1 MSLDNNNTNN
11 QDNIFNSN
19 NNNSNNSN
27 NNNSNNNSS
36 NNNTSA
42 DNSNIDNST
51 SRSDD
56 NRGFHESDAA
66 NTDSDSVIKHN
77 RFQPNSRYFTIMI
90 YGLLFV
96 LGTILLVRIVGSFNN
111 TVKLLGQALQVIA
124 PFLVGAFIAFIL
136 YPLVR
141 FFYRQLFKNKF
152 HMKSDKLAKWLSIL
166 ITYVIAIGVIAIL
179 MVFILPQLYTS
190 ITDIVDN
197 LPVWY
202 NNLTTFIDN
211 FENNHADLGFIDY
224 NVINEHLTSLYPK
237 ILSYLTDTLTN
248 LLPYVV
254 NTSMAIVKGFI
265 NLIISI
271 MVSVYMISD
280 HKNIFYQF
288 KRLLYAVFPKHGADT
303 ARTICRES
311 TNIFLKFMYGKAI
324 DSLIIGIICFICM
337 TIFKFPY
344 TVLISV
350 IVGITNMIPY
360 FGPYIGG
367 VLGGII
373 IVIVNPLQVIF
384 FAILILIIQQFDGL
398 FLGPKILGNSTGLKP
413 LWVIFAIVVGGAM
426 FGVLGM
432 FLGVPTMAVICYILN
447 IVVEHFL
454 KKRNITVQPYDSP
467 DKM

>member
-1 MSLDNNNTNN
+1 MSTDENKNSGNNTNTA
-11 QDNIFNSN
+11 QDINP
-19 NNNSNNSN
+19 
-27 NNNSNNNSS
+27 
-36 NNNTSA
+36 
-42 DNSNIDNST
+42 
-51 SRSDD
+51 
-56 NRGFHESDAA
+56 
-66 NTDSDSVIKHN
+66 VIRKN
-77 RFQPNSRYFTIMI
+77 RFQPNSRYFTIVI
-90 YGLLFV
+90 YGLMFV

-141 FFYRQLFKNKF
+141 FFYRNLFKNTL
-152 HMKSDKLAKWLSIL
+152 HMKSDKLSKWLSIL
-166 ITYVIAIGVIAIL
+166 VTYVIAIGVIAIL

-190 ITDIVDN
+190 ITDIVDR

-202 NNLTTFIDN
+202 NNLTTMVDN
-211 FENNHADLGFIDY
+211 FENRHADLGFIDY
-224 NVINEHLTSLYPK
+224 NLINEHLTSLYPK
-237 ILSYLTDTLTN
+237 IISYLTDTLAN

-254 NTSMAIVKGFI
+254 NTSMAIVKGVV

-288 KRLLYAVFPKHGADT
+288 KKLLYAVFPKQAADT

-324 DSLIIGIICFICM
+324 DSVIIGIICFVCM
-337 TIFKFPY
+337 NIFKFPY

-373 IVIVNPLQVIF
+373 IVIVNPVQVIF
-384 FAILILIIQQFDGL
+384 FAVMILVIQQFDGL
-398 FLGPKILGNSTGLKP
+398 FLGPKILGDSTGLKP

>member
-1 MSLDNNNTNN
+1 MSTDENKNSGNNTNTA
-11 QDNIFNSN
+11 QDINP
-19 NNNSNNSN
+19 
-27 NNNSNNNSS
+27 
-36 NNNTSA
+36 
-42 DNSNIDNST
+42 
-51 SRSDD
+51 
-56 NRGFHESDAA
+56 
-66 NTDSDSVIKHN
+66 VIRKN
-77 RFQPNSRYFTIMI
+77 RFQPNSRYFTIVI
-90 YGLLFV
+90 YGLMFV

-141 FFYRQLFKNKF
+141 FFYRNLFKNTL
-152 HMKSDKLAKWLSIL
+152 HMKSDKLSKWLSIL
-166 ITYVIAIGVIAIL
+166 VTYVIAIGVIAIL

-190 ITDIVDN
+190 ITDIVDK

-202 NNLTTFIDN
+202 NNLTTMVDN
-211 FENNHADLGFIDY
+211 FENRHADLGFIDY
-224 NVINEHLTSLYPK
+224 NLINEHLTSLYPK
-237 ILSYLTDTLTN
+237 IISYLTDTLAN

-254 NTSMAIVKGFI
+254 NTSMAIVKGVV

-288 KRLLYAVFPKHGADT
+288 KKLLYAVFPKQAADT

-324 DSLIIGIICFICM
+324 DSVIIGIICFVCM
-337 TIFKFPY
+337 NIFKFPY

-373 IVIVNPLQVIF
+373 IVIVNPVQVIF
-384 FAILILIIQQFDGL
+384 FAVMILVIQQFDGL
-398 FLGPKILGNSTGLKP
+398 FLGPKILGDSTGLKP

>member
-1 MSLDNNNTNN
+1 MSTDENKNSGNNTNTA
-11 QDNIFNSN
+11 QDINP
-19 NNNSNNSN
+19 
-27 NNNSNNNSS
+27 
-36 NNNTSA
+36 
-42 DNSNIDNST
+42 
-51 SRSDD
+51 
-56 NRGFHESDAA
+56 
-66 NTDSDSVIKHN
+66 VIRKN
-77 RFQPNSRYFTIMI
+77 RFQPNSRYFTIVI
-90 YGLLFV
+90 YGLMFV

-141 FFYRQLFKNKF
+141 FFYRNLFKNTL
-152 HMKSDKLAKWLSIL
+152 HMKSDKLSKWLSIL
-166 ITYVIAIGVIAIL
+166 VTYVIAIGVIAIL

-190 ITDIVDN
+190 ITDIVDR

-202 NNLTTFIDN
+202 NNLTTMVDN
-211 FENNHADLGFIDY
+211 FENRHADLGFIDY

-237 ILSYLTDTLTN
+237 IISYLTDTLAN

-254 NTSMAIVKGFI
+254 NTSMAIVKGI
-265 NLIISI
+265 VNLIISI

-288 KRLLYAVFPKHGADT
+288 KKLLYAVFPKQAADT
-303 ARTICRES
+303 ARTICMES

-324 DSLIIGIICFICM
+324 DSVIIGIICFICM
-337 TIFKFPY
+337 NIFKFPY

-373 IVIVNPLQVIF
+373 IVIVNPVQVIF
-384 FAILILIIQQFDGL
+384 FAVMILVIQQFDGL
-398 FLGPKILGNSTGLKP
+398 FLGPKILGDSTGLKP

>member
-1 MSLDNNNTNN
+1 MSTDENKNSGNNTNTA
-11 QDNIFNSN
+11 QDINP
-19 NNNSNNSN
+19 
-27 NNNSNNNSS
+27 
-36 NNNTSA
+36 
-42 DNSNIDNST
+42 
-51 SRSDD
+51 
-56 NRGFHESDAA
+56 
-66 NTDSDSVIKHN
+66 VIRKN
-77 RFQPNSRYFTIMI
+77 RFQPNSQYFTIVI
-90 YGLLFV
+90 YGLMFV

-141 FFYRQLFKNKF
+141 FFYKNLFKNTL
-152 HMKSDKLAKWLSIL
+152 HMKSDKLSKWLSIL
-166 ITYVIAIGVIAIL
+166 VTYVIAIGVIAIL

-190 ITDIVDN
+190 ITDIVDR

-202 NNLTTFIDN
+202 NNLTTMVDN
-211 FENNHADLGFIDY
+211 FENRHADLGFIDY
-224 NVINEHLTSLYPK
+224 NLINEHLTSLYPK
-237 ILSYLTDTLTN
+237 IISYLTDTLAN

-254 NTSMAIVKGFI
+254 NTSMAIVKGVV

-288 KRLLYAVFPKHGADT
+288 KKLLYAVFPKQAADT
-303 ARTICRES
+303 ARAICRES

-324 DSLIIGIICFICM
+324 DSVIIGIICFVCM
-337 TIFKFPY
+337 NIFKFPY

-373 IVIVNPLQVIF
+373 IVIVNPVQVIF
-384 FAILILIIQQFDGL
+384 FAVMILVIQQFDGL
-398 FLGPKILGNSTGLKP
+398 FLGPKILGDSTGLKP

>member
-1 MSLDNNNTNN
+1 MSTDENKNSGNNTNTA
-11 QDNIFNSN
+11 QDINP
-19 NNNSNNSN
+19 
-27 NNNSNNNSS
+27 
-36 NNNTSA
+36 
-42 DNSNIDNST
+42 
-51 SRSDD
+51 
-56 NRGFHESDAA
+56 
-66 NTDSDSVIKHN
+66 VIRKN
-77 RFQPNSRYFTIMI
+77 RFQPNSQYFTIVI
-90 YGLLFV
+90 YGLMFV

-141 FFYRQLFKNKF
+141 FFYRNLFKNTL
-152 HMKSDKLAKWLSIL
+152 HMKSDKLSKWLSIL
-166 ITYVIAIGVIAIL
+166 VTYVIAIGVIAIL

-190 ITDIVDN
+190 ITDIVDR

-202 NNLTTFIDN
+202 NNLTTMVDN
-211 FENNHADLGFIDY
+211 FENRHADLGFIDY
-224 NVINEHLTSLYPK
+224 NLINEHLTSLYPK
-237 ILSYLTDTLTN
+237 IISYLTDTLAN

-254 NTSMAIVKGFI
+254 NTSMAIVKGVV

-288 KRLLYAVFPKHGADT
+288 KKLLYAVFPKQAADT

-324 DSLIIGIICFICM
+324 DSVIIGIICFVCM
-337 TIFKFPY
+337 NIFKFPY

-373 IVIVNPLQVIF
+373 IVIVNPVQVIF
-384 FAILILIIQQFDGL
+384 FAVMILVIQQFDGL
-398 FLGPKILGNSTGLKP
+398 FLGPKILGDSTGLKP

>member
-1 MSLDNNNTNN
+1 MSLDNNNSNIDTNDTNN
-11 QDNIFNSN
+11 IN
-19 NNNSNNSN
+19 NNNNNYI
-27 NNNSNNNSS
+27 
-36 NNNTSA
+36 NNNTSTSSNSHA
-42 DNSNIDNST
+42 DYKNYNNNT
-51 SRSDD
+51 TT
-56 NRGFHESDAA
+56 HEP
-66 NTDSDSVIKHN
+66 NTDNTTPDPVINRN
-77 RFQPNSRYFTIMI
+77 RFQPNSRYSTIMV
-90 YGLLFV
+90 YGLFFV

-111 TVKLLGQALQVIA
+111 TVKLLGQALQVLS

-141 FFYRQLFKNKF
+141 FFYRQIFKDKC

-166 ITYVIAIGVIAIL
+166 ISYIIAIGIIAIL

-190 ITDIVDN
+190 ITDIVDK

-202 NNLTTFIDN
+202 NNVTTFIES

-288 KRLLYAVFPKHGADT
+288 KRLLYAIFPKQGADT

>member
-1 MSLDNNNTNN
+1 MSTDENKNSDNNTNTA
-11 QDNIFNSN
+11 QDINP
-19 NNNSNNSN
+19 
-27 NNNSNNNSS
+27 
-36 NNNTSA
+36 
-42 DNSNIDNST
+42 
-51 SRSDD
+51 
-56 NRGFHESDAA
+56 
-66 NTDSDSVIKHN
+66 VIRKN
-77 RFQPNSRYFTIMI
+77 RFQPNSRYFTIVI
-90 YGLLFV
+90 YGLMFV

-141 FFYRQLFKNKF
+141 FFYRNLFKNTL
-152 HMKSDKLAKWLSIL
+152 HMKSDKLSKWLSIL
-166 ITYVIAIGVIAIL
+166 VTYVIAIGVIAIL

-190 ITDIVDN
+190 ITDIVDR

-202 NNLTTFIDN
+202 NNLTTMVDN
-211 FENNHADLGFIDY
+211 FENRHADLGFIDY
-224 NVINEHLTSLYPK
+224 NIINEHLTSLYPK
-237 ILSYLTDTLTN
+237 IISYLTDTLAN

-254 NTSMAIVKGFI
+254 NTSMAIVKGVV

-288 KRLLYAVFPKHGADT
+288 KKLLYAVFPKQAADT

-324 DSLIIGIICFICM
+324 DSVIIGIICFVCM
-337 TIFKFPY
+337 NIFKFPY

-373 IVIVNPLQVIF
+373 IVIVNPVQVIF
-384 FAILILIIQQFDGL
+384 FAVMILVIQQFDGL
-398 FLGPKILGNSTGLKP
+398 FLGPKILGDSTGLKP

>member
-1 MSLDNNNTNN
+1 MSTDENKNSGNNTNTA
-11 QDNIFNSN
+11 QDINP
-19 NNNSNNSN
+19 
-27 NNNSNNNSS
+27 
-36 NNNTSA
+36 
-42 DNSNIDNST
+42 
-51 SRSDD
+51 
-56 NRGFHESDAA
+56 
-66 NTDSDSVIKHN
+66 VIRKN
-77 RFQPNSRYFTIMI
+77 RFQPNSRYFTIVI
-90 YGLLFV
+90 YGLMFV

-141 FFYRQLFKNKF
+141 FFYRNLFKNTL
-152 HMKSDKLAKWLSIL
+152 HMKSDKLSKWLSIL
-166 ITYVIAIGVIAIL
+166 VTYVIAIGVIAIL

-190 ITDIVDN
+190 ITDIVDR

-202 NNLTTFIDN
+202 NNLTTMVDN
-211 FENNHADLGFIDY
+211 FENRHADLGFIDY

-237 ILSYLTDTLTN
+237 IISYLTDTLAN

-254 NTSMAIVKGFI
+254 NTSMAIVKGI
-265 NLIISI
+265 VNLIISI

-288 KRLLYAVFPKHGADT
+288 KKLLYAVFPKQAADT

-324 DSLIIGIICFICM
+324 DSVIIGIICFICM
-337 TIFKFPY
+337 NIFKFPY

-373 IVIVNPLQVIF
+373 IVIVNPVQVIF
-384 FAILILIIQQFDGL
+384 FAVMILVIQQFDGL
-398 FLGPKILGNSTGLKP
+398 FLGPKILGDSTGLKP

-454 KKRNITVQPYDSP
+454 KKR
-467 DKM
+467 KAL

>member
-1 MSLDNNNTNN
+1 MSTDENKNSGNNTNTA
-11 QDNIFNSN
+11 QDINP
-19 NNNSNNSN
+19 
-27 NNNSNNNSS
+27 
-36 NNNTSA
+36 
-42 DNSNIDNST
+42 
-51 SRSDD
+51 
-56 NRGFHESDAA
+56 
-66 NTDSDSVIKHN
+66 VIRKN
-77 RFQPNSRYFTIMI
+77 RFQPNSRYFTIVI
-90 YGLLFV
+90 YGLMFV

-141 FFYRQLFKNKF
+141 FFYRNLFKNTL
-152 HMKSDKLAKWLSIL
+152 HMKSDKHSKWLSIL
-166 ITYVIAIGVIAIL
+166 VTYVIAIGVIAIL

-190 ITDIVDN
+190 ITDIVDK

-202 NNLTTFIDN
+202 NNLTTMVDN
-211 FENNHADLGFIDY
+211 FENRHADLGFIDY
-224 NVINEHLTSLYPK
+224 NLINEHLTSLYPK
-237 ILSYLTDTLTN
+237 IISYLTDTLAN

-254 NTSMAIVKGFI
+254 NTSMAIVKGVV

-288 KRLLYAVFPKHGADT
+288 KKLLYAVFPKQAADT

-324 DSLIIGIICFICM
+324 DSVIIGIICFVCM
-337 TIFKFPY
+337 NIFKFPY

-373 IVIVNPLQVIF
+373 IVIVNPVQVIF
-384 FAILILIIQQFDGL
+384 FAVMILVIQQFDGL
-398 FLGPKILGNSTGLKP
+398 FLGPKILGDSTGLKP

>member
-1 MSLDNNNTNN
+1 MSTDENKNSGNNTNTA
-11 QDNIFNSN
+11 QDINP
-19 NNNSNNSN
+19 
-27 NNNSNNNSS
+27 
-36 NNNTSA
+36 
-42 DNSNIDNST
+42 
-51 SRSDD
+51 
-56 NRGFHESDAA
+56 
-66 NTDSDSVIKHN
+66 VIRKN
-77 RFQPNSRYFTIMI
+77 RFQPNSQYFTIVI
-90 YGLLFV
+90 YGLMFV

-141 FFYRQLFKNKF
+141 FFYRNLFKNTL
-152 HMKSDKLAKWLSIL
+152 HMKSDKLSKWLSIL
-166 ITYVIAIGVIAIL
+166 VTYVIAIGVIAIL

-190 ITDIVDN
+190 ITDIVDR

-202 NNLTTFIDN
+202 NNLTTMVDN
-211 FENNHADLGFIDY
+211 FENRHADLGFIDY
-224 NVINEHLTSLYPK
+224 NLINEHLTSLYPK
-237 ILSYLTDTLTN
+237 IISYLTDTLAN

-254 NTSMAIVKGFI
+254 NTSMAIVKGVV

-288 KRLLYAVFPKHGADT
+288 KKLLYAVFPKQAADT
-303 ARTICRES
+303 ARAICRES

-324 DSLIIGIICFICM
+324 DSVIIGIICFVCM
-337 TIFKFPY
+337 NIFKFPY

-373 IVIVNPLQVIF
+373 IVIVNPVQVIF
-384 FAILILIIQQFDGL
+384 FAVMILVIQQFDGL
-398 FLGPKILGNSTGLKP
+398 FLGPKILGDSTGLKP
-413 LWVIFAIVVGGAM
+413 LWVIFAIVIGGAM

>member
-1 MSLDNNNTNN
+1 MSTDENKNSGNNTNTAQYIN
-11 QDNIFNSN
+11 P
-19 NNNSNNSN
+19 
-27 NNNSNNNSS
+27 
-36 NNNTSA
+36 
-42 DNSNIDNST
+42 
-51 SRSDD
+51 
-56 NRGFHESDAA
+56 
-66 NTDSDSVIKHN
+66 VIRKN
-77 RFQPNSRYFTIMI
+77 RFQPNSRYFTIVI
-90 YGLLFV
+90 YGLMFV

-141 FFYRQLFKNKF
+141 FFYRNLFKNTL
-152 HMKSDKLAKWLSIL
+152 HMKSDKLSKWLSIL
-166 ITYVIAIGVIAIL
+166 VTYVIAIGVIAIL

-190 ITDIVDN
+190 ITDIVDR

-202 NNLTTFIDN
+202 NNLTTIVDN
-211 FENNHADLGFIDY
+211 FENRHADLGFIDY
-224 NVINEHLTSLYPK
+224 NLINEHLTSLYPK
-237 ILSYLTDTLTN
+237 IISYLTDTLAN

-254 NTSMAIVKGFI
+254 NTSMAIVKGVV

-288 KRLLYAVFPKHGADT
+288 KKLLYAVFPKQAADT

-324 DSLIIGIICFICM
+324 DSVIIGIICFVCM
-337 TIFKFPY
+337 NIFKFPY

-373 IVIVNPLQVIF
+373 IVIVNPVQVIF
-384 FAILILIIQQFDGL
+384 FAVMILVIQQFDGL
-398 FLGPKILGNSTGLKP
+398 FLGPKILGDSTGLKP

-467 DKM
+467 DRM

>member
-1 MSLDNNNTNN
+1 MSTDENKNSGNNTNTA
-11 QDNIFNSN
+11 QDINP
-19 NNNSNNSN
+19 
-27 NNNSNNNSS
+27 
-36 NNNTSA
+36 
-42 DNSNIDNST
+42 
-51 SRSDD
+51 
-56 NRGFHESDAA
+56 
-66 NTDSDSVIKHN
+66 VIRKN
-77 RFQPNSRYFTIMI
+77 RFQPNSQYFTIVI
-90 YGLLFV
+90 YGLMFV

-141 FFYRQLFKNKF
+141 FFYRNLFKNTL
-152 HMKSDKLAKWLSIL
+152 HMKSDKLSKWLSIL
-166 ITYVIAIGVIAIL
+166 VTYVIAIGVIAIL

-190 ITDIVDN
+190 ITDIVDR

-202 NNLTTFIDN
+202 NNLTTMVDN
-211 FENNHADLGFIDY
+211 FENRHADLGFIDY
-224 NVINEHLTSLYPK
+224 NLINEHLTSLYPK
-237 ILSYLTDTLTN
+237 IISYLTDTLAN

-254 NTSMAIVKGFI
+254 NTSMAIVKGVV

-288 KRLLYAVFPKHGADT
+288 KKLLYAVFPKQAADT
-303 ARTICRES
+303 ARAIYRES

-324 DSLIIGIICFICM
+324 DSVIIGIICFVCM
-337 TIFKFPY
+337 NIFKFPY

-373 IVIVNPLQVIF
+373 IVIVNPVQVIF
-384 FAILILIIQQFDGL
+384 FAVMILVIQQFDGL
-398 FLGPKILGNSTGLKP
+398 FLGPKILGDSTGLKP

>member
-1 MSLDNNNTNN
+1 MSTDENKNSGNNTNTA
-11 QDNIFNSN
+11 QDINP
-19 NNNSNNSN
+19 
-27 NNNSNNNSS
+27 
-36 NNNTSA
+36 
-42 DNSNIDNST
+42 
-51 SRSDD
+51 
-56 NRGFHESDAA
+56 
-66 NTDSDSVIKHN
+66 VIRKN
-77 RFQPNSRYFTIMI
+77 RFQPNSRYFTIVI
-90 YGLLFV
+90 YGLMFV

-141 FFYRQLFKNKF
+141 FFYRNLFKNTL
-152 HMKSDKLAKWLSIL
+152 HMKSDKLSKWLSIL
-166 ITYVIAIGVIAIL
+166 VTYVIAIGVIAIL

-190 ITDIVDN
+190 ITDIVDR

-202 NNLTTFIDN
+202 NNLTTIVDN
-211 FENNHADLGFIDY
+211 FENRHADLGFIDY
-224 NVINEHLTSLYPK
+224 NLINEHLTSLYPK
-237 ILSYLTDTLTN
+237 IISYLTDTLAN

-254 NTSMAIVKGFI
+254 NTSMAIVKGVV

-288 KRLLYAVFPKHGADT
+288 KKLLYAVFPKQAADT

-324 DSLIIGIICFICM
+324 DSVIIGIICFVCM
-337 TIFKFPY
+337 NIFKFPY

-373 IVIVNPLQVIF
+373 IVIVNHVQVIF
-384 FAILILIIQQFDGL
+384 FAVMILVIQQFDGL
-398 FLGPKILGNSTGLKP
+398 FLGPKILGDSTGLKP

-467 DKM
+467 DRM

>member
-1 MSLDNNNTNN
+1 MSTDENKNSGNNTNTA
-11 QDNIFNSN
+11 QDINP
-19 NNNSNNSN
+19 
-27 NNNSNNNSS
+27 
-36 NNNTSA
+36 
-42 DNSNIDNST
+42 
-51 SRSDD
+51 
-56 NRGFHESDAA
+56 
-66 NTDSDSVIKHN
+66 VIRKN
-77 RFQPNSRYFTIMI
+77 RFQPNSRYFTIVI
-90 YGLLFV
+90 YGLMFD

-141 FFYRQLFKNKF
+141 FFYRNLFKNTL
-152 HMKSDKLAKWLSIL
+152 HMKSDKLSKWLSIL
-166 ITYVIAIGVIAIL
+166 VTYVIAIGVIAIL

-190 ITDIVDN
+190 ITDIVDR

-202 NNLTTFIDN
+202 NNLTTMVDN
-211 FENNHADLGFIDY
+211 FENRHADLGFIDY

-237 ILSYLTDTLTN
+237 IISYLTDTLAN

-254 NTSMAIVKGFI
+254 NTSMAIVKGI
-265 NLIISI
+265 VNLIISI

-288 KRLLYAVFPKHGADT
+288 KKLLYAVFPKQAADT

-324 DSLIIGIICFICM
+324 DSVIIGIICFICM
-337 TIFKFPY
+337 NIFKFPY

-373 IVIVNPLQVIF
+373 IVIFNPVQVIF
-384 FAILILIIQQFDGL
+384 FAVMILVIQQFDGL
-398 FLGPKILGNSTGLKP
+398 FLGPKILGDSTGLKP

>member
-1 MSLDNNNTNN
+1 MSTDENKNSGNNTNTA
-11 QDNIFNSN
+11 QDINP
-19 NNNSNNSN
+19 
-27 NNNSNNNSS
+27 
-36 NNNTSA
+36 
-42 DNSNIDNST
+42 
-51 SRSDD
+51 
-56 NRGFHESDAA
+56 
-66 NTDSDSVIKHN
+66 VIRKN
-77 RFQPNSRYFTIMI
+77 RFQPNSRYFTIVI
-90 YGLLFV
+90 YGLMFV

-141 FFYRQLFKNKF
+141 FFYRNLFKNTL
-152 HMKSDKLAKWLSIL
+152 HMKSDKLSKWLSIL
-166 ITYVIAIGVIAIL
+166 VTYVIAIGVIAIL

-190 ITDIVDN
+190 ITDIVDR

-202 NNLTTFIDN
+202 NNLTTMVDN
-211 FENNHADLGFIDY
+211 FENRHADLGFIDY
-224 NVINEHLTSLYPK
+224 NIINEHLTSLYPK
-237 ILSYLTDTLTN
+237 IISYLTDTLAN

-254 NTSMAIVKGFI
+254 NTSMAIVKGVV

-288 KRLLYAVFPKHGADT
+288 KKLLYAVFPKQAADT

-324 DSLIIGIICFICM
+324 DSVIIGIICFVCM
-337 TIFKFPY
+337 NIFKFPY

-367 VLGGII
+367 VLGGIL
-373 IVIVNPLQVIF
+373 IVNVNPVQVIF
-384 FAILILIIQQFDGL
+384 FAVMILVIQQFDGL
-398 FLGPKILGNSTGLKP
+398 FLGPKILGDSTGLKP

>member
-1 MSLDNNNTNN
+1 MEIMKRVRDINP
-11 QDNIFNSN
+11 
-19 NNNSNNSN
+19 
-27 NNNSNNNSS
+27 
-36 NNNTSA
+36 
-42 DNSNIDNST
+42 
-51 SRSDD
+51 
-56 NRGFHESDAA
+56 
-66 NTDSDSVIKHN
+66 VIRKN
-77 RFQPNSRYFTIMI
+77 RFQPNSRYFTIVI
-90 YGLLFV
+90 YGLMFV

-141 FFYRQLFKNKF
+141 FFYRNLFKNTL
-152 HMKSDKLAKWLSIL
+152 HMKSDKLSKWLSIL
-166 ITYVIAIGVIAIL
+166 VTYVIAIGVIAIL

-190 ITDIVDN
+190 ITDIVDR

-202 NNLTTFIDN
+202 NNLTTMVDN
-211 FENNHADLGFIDY
+211 FENRHADLGFIDY
-224 NVINEHLTSLYPK
+224 NIINEHLTSLYPK
-237 ILSYLTDTLTN
+237 IISYLTDTLAN

-254 NTSMAIVKGFI
+254 NTSMAIVKGVV

-288 KRLLYAVFPKHGADT
+288 KKLLYAVFPKQAADT

-324 DSLIIGIICFICM
+324 DSVIIGIICFVCM
-337 TIFKFPY
+337 NIFKFPY

-373 IVIVNPLQVIF
+373 IVIVNPVQVIF
-384 FAILILIIQQFDGL
+384 FAVMILVIQQFDGL
-398 FLGPKILGNSTGLKP
+398 FLGPKILGDSTGLKP

>member
-1 MSLDNNNTNN
+1 MSTDENKNSGNNTNTA
-11 QDNIFNSN
+11 QDINP
-19 NNNSNNSN
+19 
-27 NNNSNNNSS
+27 
-36 NNNTSA
+36 
-42 DNSNIDNST
+42 
-51 SRSDD
+51 
-56 NRGFHESDAA
+56 
-66 NTDSDSVIKHN
+66 VIRKN
-77 RFQPNSRYFTIMI
+77 RFQPNSRYFTIVI
-90 YGLLFV
+90 YGLMFV

-141 FFYRQLFKNKF
+141 FFYRNLFKNTL
-152 HMKSDKLAKWLSIL
+152 HMKSDKLSKWLSIL
-166 ITYVIAIGVIAIL
+166 VTYVIAIGVIAIL

-190 ITDIVDN
+190 ITDIVDR

-202 NNLTTFIDN
+202 NNLTTMVDN
-211 FENNHADLGFIDY
+211 FENRHADLGFIDY

-237 ILSYLTDTLTN
+237 IISYLTDTLAN

-254 NTSMAIVKGFI
+254 NTSMAIVKGVV

-288 KRLLYAVFPKHGADT
+288 KKLLYAVFPKQAADT

-324 DSLIIGIICFICM
+324 DSVIIGIICFVCM
-337 TIFKFPY
+337 NIFKFPY

-350 IVGITNMIPY
+350 IVGITNMSPY

-373 IVIVNPLQVIF
+373 IVIVNPVQVIF
-384 FAILILIIQQFDGL
+384 FAVMILVIQQFDGL
-398 FLGPKILGNSTGLKP
+398 FLGPKILGDSTGLKP

>member
-1 MSLDNNNTNN
+1 MSTDENKNSGNNTNTA
-11 QDNIFNSN
+11 QDINP
-19 NNNSNNSN
+19 
-27 NNNSNNNSS
+27 
-36 NNNTSA
+36 
-42 DNSNIDNST
+42 
-51 SRSDD
+51 
-56 NRGFHESDAA
+56 
-66 NTDSDSVIKHN
+66 VIRKN
-77 RFQPNSRYFTIMI
+77 RFQPNSRYFTIVI
-90 YGLLFV
+90 YGLMFV

-141 FFYRQLFKNKF
+141 FFYRNLFKNTL
-152 HMKSDKLAKWLSIL
+152 HMKSDKLSKWLSIL
-166 ITYVIAIGVIAIL
+166 VTYVIAIGVIAIL

-190 ITDIVDN
+190 ITDIVDR

-202 NNLTTFIDN
+202 NNLTTIVDN
-211 FENNHADLGFIDY
+211 FENRHADLGFIDY
-224 NVINEHLTSLYPK
+224 NLINEHLTSLYPK
-237 ILSYLTDTLTN
+237 IISYLTDTLAN

-254 NTSMAIVKGFI
+254 NTSMAIVKGVV

-288 KRLLYAVFPKHGADT
+288 KKLLYAVFPKQAADT

-324 DSLIIGIICFICM
+324 DSVIIGIICFICM
-337 TIFKFPY
+337 NIFKFPY

-373 IVIVNPLQVIF
+373 IVIVNPVQVIF
-384 FAILILIIQQFDGL
+384 FAVMILVIQQFDGL
-398 FLGPKILGNSTGLKP
+398 FLGPKILGDSTGLKP

-454 KKRNITVQPYDSP
+454 KKRNITVQPYDLSLIHI
-467 DKM
+467 

>member
-1 MSLDNNNTNN
+1 MSTDENKNSGNNTNTA
-11 QDNIFNSN
+11 QD
-19 NNNSNNSN
+19 
-27 NNNSNNNSS
+27 
-36 NNNTSA
+36 
-42 DNSNIDNST
+42 IDP
-51 SRSDD
+51 
-56 NRGFHESDAA
+56 
-66 NTDSDSVIKHN
+66 VIRKN
-77 RFQPNSRYFTIMI
+77 RFQPNSRYFTIVI
-90 YGLLFV
+90 YGLMFV
-96 LGTILLVRIVGSFNN
+96 LGTILLVRIVGSFND
-111 TVKLLGQALQVIA
+111 TMKMLGQALQVIA

-141 FFYRQLFKNKF
+141 FFYRSLFKNTF

-166 ITYVIAIGVIAIL
+166 VTYVLAIGVIAIL

-190 ITDIVDN
+190 ITDIVDR

-202 NNLTTFIDN
+202 NNLTTIVDN
-211 FENNHADLGFIDY
+211 FEKQHADLGFIDY
-224 NVINEHLTSLYPK
+224 NIINEHLTSLYPK
-237 ILSYLTDTLTN
+237 IISYLTDTLAN

-254 NTSMAIVKGFI
+254 NTSMAIVKGFV

-288 KRLLYAVFPKHGADT
+288 KKLLYAVFPKQAADT

-324 DSLIIGIICFICM
+324 DSVIIGIICFVCM
-337 TIFKFPY
+337 NIFKFPY

-373 IVIVNPLQVIF
+373 IVIVNPVQVIF
-384 FAILILIIQQFDGL
+384 FAIMILVIQQFDGL
-398 FLGPKILGNSTGLKP
+398 FLGPKILGDSTGLKP

>member
-1 MSLDNNNTNN
+1 MSTDENKNSGNNTNTA
-11 QDNIFNSN
+11 QDINP
-19 NNNSNNSN
+19 
-27 NNNSNNNSS
+27 
-36 NNNTSA
+36 
-42 DNSNIDNST
+42 
-51 SRSDD
+51 
-56 NRGFHESDAA
+56 
-66 NTDSDSVIKHN
+66 VIRKNH
-77 RFQPNSRYFTIMI
+77 FQPNSRYFTIVI
-90 YGLLFV
+90 YGLMFV

-141 FFYRQLFKNKF
+141 FFYRNLFKNTL
-152 HMKSDKLAKWLSIL
+152 HMKSDKLSKWLSIL
-166 ITYVIAIGVIAIL
+166 VTYVIAIGVIAIL

-190 ITDIVDN
+190 ITDIVDR

-202 NNLTTFIDN
+202 NNLTTMVDN
-211 FENNHADLGFIDY
+211 FENRHADLGFIDY
-224 NVINEHLTSLYPK
+224 NLINEHLTSLYPK
-237 ILSYLTDTLTN
+237 IISYLTDTLAN

-254 NTSMAIVKGFI
+254 NTSMAIVKGVV

-288 KRLLYAVFPKHGADT
+288 KKLLYAVFPKQAADT

-324 DSLIIGIICFICM
+324 DSVIIGIICFVCM
-337 TIFKFPY
+337 NIFKFPY

-373 IVIVNPLQVIF
+373 IVIVYPVQGIF
-384 FAILILIIQQFDGL
+384 FSGLILFIQQFDGL
-398 FLGPKILGNSTGLKP
+398 FLGPTILGDSTGLKP

>member
-1 MSLDNNNTNN
+1 MSVYNSSNTD
-11 QDNIFNSN
+11 DNISMH
-19 NNNSNNSN
+19 
-27 NNNSNNNSS
+27 NSS
-36 NNNTSA
+36 NTDDNISMHNSSTTDDNMSMHNSSTTDDNISMHNNNTS
-42 DNSNIDNST
+42 
-51 SRSDD
+51 DD
-56 NRGFHESDAA
+56 NAY
-66 NTDSDSVIKHN
+66 TIIKHN
-77 RFQPNSRYFTIMI
+77 RFQPNSKYFTIMI
-90 YGLLFV
+90 YGLAFV
-96 LGTILLVRIVGSFNN
+96 LGSILLVRIVGSFNN
-111 TVKLLGQALQVIA
+111 TVKLLGQAIEVIA

-141 FFYRQLFKNKF
+141 FFYRRLFKEKC
-152 HMKSDKLAKWLSIL
+152 HIKSDRLAKWLSIL
-166 ITYVIAIGVIAIL
+166 VTYVIAIGIIAVL
-179 MVFILPQLYTS
+179 LVFILPQLYTS
-190 ITDIVDN
+190 ITDILDK

-202 NNLTTFIDN
+202 NNVTIFIAD
-211 FENNHADLGFIDY
+211 FENNHKDLGFIDY
-224 NVINEHLTSLYPK
+224 NIINEHLTSLYPK
-237 ILSYLTDTLTN
+237 ILSYLTDILTN
-248 LLPYVV
+248 ILPYVV
-254 NTSMAIVKGFI
+254 NTSMAIIKGLI
-265 NLIISI
+265 NLIISV

-288 KRLLYAVFPKHGADT
+288 KRLLYAAFPKQAADT

-311 TNIFLKFMYGKAI
+311 ANIFIKFMYGKAI

-373 IVIVNPLQVIF
+373 IVIINPLQVIF
-384 FAILILIIQQFDGL
+384 FAIMILIIQQFDGL
-398 FLGPKILGNSTGLKP
+398 FLGPKILGSSTGLKP

-447 IVVEHFL
+447 IIVEHFL

>member
-1 MSLDNNNTNN
+1 MSTDENKNSGNNTNTA
-11 QDNIFNSN
+11 QDINP
-19 NNNSNNSN
+19 
-27 NNNSNNNSS
+27 
-36 NNNTSA
+36 
-42 DNSNIDNST
+42 
-51 SRSDD
+51 
-56 NRGFHESDAA
+56 
-66 NTDSDSVIKHN
+66 VIRKN
-77 RFQPNSRYFTIMI
+77 RFQPNSRYFTIVI
-90 YGLLFV
+90 YGLMFV

-141 FFYRQLFKNKF
+141 FFYRNLFKNTL
-152 HMKSDKLAKWLSIL
+152 HMKSDKLSKWLSIL
-166 ITYVIAIGVIAIL
+166 VTYVIAIGVIAIL

-190 ITDIVDN
+190 ITDIVDR

-202 NNLTTFIDN
+202 NNLTTMVDN
-211 FENNHADLGFIDY
+211 FENRHADLGFIDY

-237 ILSYLTDTLTN
+237 IISYLTDTLAN

-254 NTSMAIVKGFI
+254 NTSMAIVKGVV

-288 KRLLYAVFPKHGADT
+288 KKLLYAVFPKQAADT
-303 ARTICRES
+303 ARAICRES

-324 DSLIIGIICFICM
+324 DSVIIGIICFVCM
-337 TIFKFPY
+337 NIFKFPY

-373 IVIVNPLQVIF
+373 IVIVNPVQVIF
-384 FAILILIIQQFDGL
+384 FAVMILVIQQFDGL
-398 FLGPKILGNSTGLKP
+398 FLGPKILGDSTGLKP

>member
-1 MSLDNNNTNN
+1 MSTDENKNSGNNTNTA
-11 QDNIFNSN
+11 QDINP
-19 NNNSNNSN
+19 
-27 NNNSNNNSS
+27 
-36 NNNTSA
+36 
-42 DNSNIDNST
+42 
-51 SRSDD
+51 
-56 NRGFHESDAA
+56 
-66 NTDSDSVIKHN
+66 VIRKN
-77 RFQPNSRYFTIMI
+77 RFQPNSRYFTIVI
-90 YGLLFV
+90 YGLMFV

-141 FFYRQLFKNKF
+141 FFYRNLFKNTL
-152 HMKSDKLAKWLSIL
+152 HMKSDKLSKWLSIL
-166 ITYVIAIGVIAIL
+166 VTYVIAIGVIAIL

-190 ITDIVDN
+190 ITDIVDR

-202 NNLTTFIDN
+202 NNLTTIVDN
-211 FENNHADLGFIDY
+211 FENRHADLGFIDY
-224 NVINEHLTSLYPK
+224 NLINEHLTSLYPK
-237 ILSYLTDTLTN
+237 IISYLTDTLAN

-254 NTSMAIVKGFI
+254 NTSMAIVKGVV

-288 KRLLYAVFPKHGADT
+288 KKLLYAVFPKQAADT
-303 ARTICRES
+303 ARAICRES

-324 DSLIIGIICFICM
+324 DSVIIGIICFICM
-337 TIFKFPY
+337 NIFKFPY

-373 IVIVNPLQVIF
+373 IVIVNPVQVIF
-384 FAILILIIQQFDGL
+384 FAVMILVIQQFDGL
-398 FLGPKILGNSTGLKP
+398 FLGPKILGDSTGLKP